1 MTRKHGIWIVLA
13 ALAVFVVVD
22 SVRTP
27 PDPYAAPDPL
37 VWGSTEGASGA
48 LCSLPGQ

>member
-1 MTRKHGIWIVLA
+1 MTRKTGIWCLLAVVIVL
-13 ALAVFVVVD
+13 LAMDVVT
-22 SVRTP
+22 SP

-37 VWGSTEGASGA
+37 VWGSSEGGSGA